1 MDRKVQCL
9 EYEWVLNI
17 LKSKQQN
24 LSKILKG
31 GNVERMSG
39 PNTLKVEVLVKNK
52 KNEQRTHREWT
63 ENPQEMEKVNDQQRK
78 LREKWKAVG

>member
-1 MDRKVQCL
+1 
-9 EYEWVLNI
+9 
-17 LKSKQQN
+17 
-24 LSKILKG
+24 
-31 GNVERMSG
+31 MSG